1 MLAKVQSAAVVG
13 VDAFDVEIEVNAGG
27 GDYKFVV
34 VGLPDA
40 AVKESVDQLRW
51 QHIPVIEPAKV
62 AAGSR
67 HA

>member
-1 MLAKVQSAAVVG
+1 MPGVG
-13 VDAFDVEIEVNAGG
+13 N
-27 GDYKFVV
+27 YKFVV

-40 AVKESVDQLRW
+40 AAKESVDWLRW
-51 QHIPVIEPAKV
+51 QHIPVIEPANV